1 MARFILGRL
10 LQALVTLW
18 MVVTVVF
25 FLARL
30 AGDPIALLGG
40 EHMTAEFEAELRARY
55 GLDKPVWQQ
64 YLVYLGQIVR
74 GDFGTSIVS
83 GEPAL
88 AQVLERWPATVE
100 IGAVGILISLVLA
113 LPIGVYAAAHRGS
126 PLDYLARGFAVFGQA
141 VPGFWVGL
149 IFILIFAVELH
160 LLPAGGRGGPQH
172 VILPALTTGWFAV
185 AGIMRLTR
193 SSMLEVLGSEYVK
206 LARAKGLPMHVV
218 VWKHAFRNAAI
229 PVLTFTALVVVSLFL
244 TGSIVAETVF
254 SYPGVGSLLIDAV
267 RKRDFPQ
274 LQAAVLFLSAL
285 YVLVNLSVD
294 LLYGYL
300 DPRIR
305 AGHS

>member
-1 MARFILGRL
+1 MARFVVGRL

-88 AQVLERWPATVE
+88 AQVLERWPATME
-100 IGAVGILISLVLA
+100 IGAAGILVTLVLA

-126 PLDYLARGFAVFGQA
+126 PLDYLARGFAVLGQA
-141 VPGFWVGL
+141 IPGFWVGL
-149 IFILIFAVELH
+149 IFILVFAVDLRI
-160 LLPAGGRGGPQH
+160 LPAGGRGGWQH

-193 SSMLEVLGSEYVK
+193 SSMLEVLGSEYIK

-218 VWKHAFRNAAI
+218 IWRHAFRNAAI
-229 PVLTFTALVVVSLFL
+229 PVLTFTALVVVTLFL

-305 AGHS
+305 LGH

>member
-64 YLVYLGQIVR
+64 YVVYLGQLVR

-100 IGAVGILISLVLA
+100 IGAAGILITLVLA

-126 PLDYLARGFAVFGQA
+126 PLDYLARGFAVLGQA

-149 IFILIFAVELH
+149 IFILVFAVELH

-218 VWKHAFRNAAI
+218 IWKHAFRNAAI
-229 PVLTFTALVVVSLFL
+229 PVLTFTALVVVTLFL

-305 AGHS
+305 LER

>member
-64 YLVYLGQIVR
+64 YVVYLGQLVR

-100 IGAVGILISLVLA
+100 IGAAGILITLVLA

-126 PLDYLARGFAVFGQA
+126 PLDYLARGFAVLGQA

-149 IFILIFAVELH
+149 IFILVFAVELH

-193 SSMLEVLGSEYVK
+193 SSMLEVLGNEHVE

-218 VWKHAFRNAAI
+218 IWKHAFRNAAI
-229 PVLTFTALVVVSLFL
+229 PVLTFTALVVVTLFL

-305 AGHS
+305 LER

>member
-1 MARFILGRL
+1 LTGDPV
-10 LQALVTLW
+10 AL
-18 MVVTVVF
+18 
-25 FLARL
+25 L
-30 AGDPIALLGG
+30 AG
-40 EHMTAEFEAELRARY
+40 EHATAEYEAELRARF
-55 GLDKPVWQQ
+55 GLDKPLWQQ
-64 YLVYLGQIVR
+64 YVVYLGQVAR

-88 AQVLERWPATVE
+88 AQVMERWPATLE
-100 IGAVGILISLVLA
+100 IGLLGIVITLVLA

-141 VPGFWVGL
+141 IPGFWVGL
-149 IFILIFAVELH
+149 IFILVFAVDLR

-206 LARAKGLPMHVV
+206 LARAKGLSMHVV
-218 VWKHAFRNAAI
+218 IWKHAFRNAAI
-229 PVLTFTALVVVSLFL
+229 PVLTYSALVVVSLFL

-300 DPRIR
+300 DPRVR
-305 AGHS
+305 L

>member
-1 MARFILGRL
+1 MWFVLSRL
-10 LQALVTLW
+10 LQAFVTLF

-30 AGDPIALLGG
+30 SGDPIALLAG
-40 EHMTAEFEAELRARY
+40 ENATPEYEAQMRARY
-55 GLDKPVWQQ
+55 GLDKPLAQQ
-64 YLVYLGQIVR
+64 YVLYLGQIAT

-83 GEPAL
+83 GRPVL
-88 AQVLERWPATVE
+88 TQVLERWPATLE
-100 IGAVGILISLVLA
+100 IGLGGMLIAIVLA
-113 LPIGVYAAAHRGS
+113 LPIGVYAAVRRDSFFDHA
-126 PLDYLARGFAVFGQA
+126 ARGFGVLGQA

-149 IFILIFAVELH
+149 LLILIFAVHLR
-160 LLPAGGRGGPQH
+160 LLPAGGRGGISH
-172 VILPALTTGWFAV
+172 IILPAVTTGWFAI

-193 SSMLEVLGSEYVK
+193 SSMLDVLSSEYVK
-206 LARAKGLPMHVV
+206 LARAKGLPSAVV
-218 VWKHAFRNAAI
+218 IWKHAFRNAII
-229 PVLTFTALVVVSLFL
+229 PVLTFTALVVVSLLL

-254 SYPGVGSLLIDAV
+254 SYPGVGNLLMDAV

-285 YVLVNLSVD
+285 YVFVNLGVD

-305 AGHS
+305 K